1 MRPGEIGDPP
11 VTSCQVRQNLPARW
25 IRQCGKSSVQCCGRI
40 LNHLVNYVAAVFK
53 DAKHFFSQFAKAVGL
68 ARRVFQIAIY
78 DLCALHFDVEPLA
91 AASAATITS
100 TDPIA

>member
-1 MRPGEIGDPP
+1 
-11 VTSCQVRQNLPARW
+11 
-25 IRQCGKSSVQCCGRI
+25 
-40 LNHLVNYVAAVFK
+40 VFK